1 MWEPVIY
8 VVTSRAFSG
17 EAPFRLNCDRCPK
30 TEDPGGTW
38 VAQSVG
44 RLTSAQVMMSRFVGS
59 GPPSGSVLTAPSLEP
74 ASDSVSLSLC
84 PCLTHT
90 VSLSLKISKH

>member
-74 ASDSVSLSLC
+74 ASDSVFPSFSAPPLLVLCPSLSQ
-84 PCLTHT
+84 
-90 VSLSLKISKH
+90 K